1 MELKVGGMS
10 CGGCANSVR
19 KAIEQ
24 VYPKV
29 FVEVSLA
36 TGCVVVKSDEA
47 PGLGAVD
54 RECVARAIVQA
65 GFVVEE
71 A

>member
-10 CGGCANSVR
+10 CGGCANSVK
-19 KAIEQ
+19 KAIEKL
-24 VYPKV
+24 YPTAS
-29 FVEVSLA
+29 VEVTLA
-36 TGCVVVKSDEA
+36 TGRVVVKTDDT
-47 PGLGAVD
+47 PGLGVVERD
-54 RECVARAIVQA
+54 RVASAITQA